1 MIFNWKTISGALL
14 VEALLNEGIISKTQY
29 DKIQKLY
36 DDWRDETH
44 YLLLIWDDLTDV
56 ITDEQ
61 KLEAINYLRN
71 KHFLNK
77 EDATNVMIAI

>member
-1 MIFNWKTISGALL
+1 MIFNWKTVSGAIL
-14 VEALLNEGIISKTQY
+14 VEALLNEEIISKTQY

-44 YLLLIWDDLTDV
+44 YLLLIWDDLTNV

-71 KHFLNK
+71 KHFLSK
-77 EDATNVMIAI
+77 DDATNVMIAI

>member
-1 MIFNWKTISGALL
+1 MIFDWKTISGAIF

-44 YLLLIWDDLTDV
+44 YLLLILDDLTDV

-61 KLEAINYLRN
+61 KIEAINYLIN
-71 KHFLNK
+71 KHHLSK
-77 EDATNVMIAI
+77 ADATNVTIAI

>member
-1 MIFNWKTISGALL
+1 MILNWKTISGAIL

-44 YLLLIWDDLTDV
+44 YLLLIWDDLTNV

-61 KLEAINYLRN
+61 KLEAIKFIRD
-71 KHFLNK
+71 KHHLSA
-77 EDATNVMIAI
+77 EDAINVMIAI

>member
-1 MIFNWKTISGALL
+1 MIFNWKTVSGAIL

-29 DKIQKLY
+29 DKIQKIY

-71 KHFLNK
+71 KHFLSK
-77 EDATNVMIAI
+77 TDATNVMIAI

>member
-1 MIFNWKTISGALL
+1 MIFNWKTVSGALL
-14 VEALLNEGIISKTQY
+14 VEALLSEGVISKTQY
-29 DKIQKLY
+29 DKIQKIY

-71 KHFLNK
+71 KHFLSK
-77 EDATNVMIAI
+77 DDATNVMIAI

>member
-1 MIFNWKTISGALL
+1 MIFNWKTVSGAIL

-29 DKIQKLY
+29 DKIQKIY

-71 KHFLNK
+71 KHFLSK
-77 EDATNVMIAI
+77 EDATNVTIAI

>member
-1 MIFNWKTISGALL
+1 MIFNWKTVSGAIL

-29 DKIQKLY
+29 DKIQRLY

-71 KHFLNK
+71 KHFLSV

>member
-14 VEALLNEGIISKTQY
+14 VEALLSEGIISKTQY

-61 KLEAINYLRN
+61 KVEAIEFLRN
-71 KHFLNK
+71 KHHLSK
-77 EDATNVMIAI
+77 SDATDVMIAI

>member
-1 MIFNWKTISGALL
+1 MIFNWKIISGALF
-14 VEALLNEGIISKTQY
+14 VEALLSEGIISKTQY

-44 YLLLIWDDLTDV
+44 YLLLILDDLTDV

-61 KLEAINYLRN
+61 KVEAIEFLRN
-71 KHFLNK
+71 KHHLSK
-77 EDATNVMIAI
+77 SDATNVMIAI

>member
-1 MIFNWKTISGALL
+1 MIFNWKTVSGAIL

-71 KHFLNK
+71 KHFLSK

>member
-1 MIFNWKTISGALL
+1 MIFNWKTISGAIF

-29 DKIQKLY
+29 EKIQKIY

-44 YLLLIWDDLTDV
+44 YLLLILDDLTDV

-61 KLEAINYLRN
+61 KIEAINYLIN
-71 KHFLNK
+71 KHHLSK
-77 EDATNVMIAI
+77 DDATNVTIAI

>member
-1 MIFNWKTISGALL
+1 MIFDWKLVSGAIL

-71 KHFLNK
+71 KHFLSK

>member
-1 MIFNWKTISGALL
+1 MIFNWKLVSGAIL

-71 KHFLNK
+71 KHFLSK

>member
-71 KHFLNK
+71 KHFLSK

>member
-1 MIFNWKTISGALL
+1 MILNWKTISGAIL

-71 KHFLNK
+71 KHFLSK

>member
-1 MIFNWKTISGALL
+1 MIMPWKTISGAIL

-44 YLLLIWDDLTDV
+44 YLLLVWEDLIDV

-61 KLEAINYLRN
+61 KFEAINYLRN
-71 KHFLNK
+71 KHHLSGD
-77 EDATNVMIAI
+77 DATNVTIAI